1 MLPGKNKRT
10 SLSGKNKEAEDLA
23 QKTQVCLGTGS
34 NTAQGANEPYG
45 TFQTLGDLYIDFGK
59 PGEYRNYHKE
69 LSLNTGIA
77 SVSYQLDSN
86 QIKRTYFASYPD
98 NVIVIKIESAQKK
111 H

>member
-1 MLPGKNKRT
+1 M
-10 SLSGKNKEAEDLA
+10 
-23 QKTQVCLGTGS
+23 CLGTGS